1 MMRWARGEAIIERL
15 IDGRRLQKVSGAQ
28 ADGAALLARAHR
40 TVETARMIAT
50 DDPDSAYVLAYD
62 AMRQA
67 CTALLAHQG
76 LRPTTQGGHY
86 AVEEAVRAQFGDA
99 ATSSSIRHIPATR
112 RSPMRPSRRSGWHRG
127 SSNRLSEFSR
137 TSASSEGSP
146 HRNSRARRSF
156 QEGDPMPPPPGVMT
170 VTTSPGASWRL
181 VLGGSS
187 ASLRR
192 FRPGWPSAPPRAPA
206 GPWRRRSVSR
216 ERLAGAT

>member
-15 IDGRRLQKVSGAQ
+15 IDDRRLQKVSGAQ

-86 AVEEAVRAQFGDA
+86 AVEEAVRVQFGDA
-99 ATSSSIRHIPATR
+99 
-112 RSPMRPSRRSGWHRG
+112 
-127 SSNRLSEFSR
+127 F
-137 TSASSEGSP
+137 
-146 HRNSRARRSF
+146 RAV
-156 QEGDPMPPPPGVMT
+156 GT
-170 VTTSPGASWRL
+170 
-181 VLGGSS
+181 
-187 ASLRR
+187 LRR
-192 FRPGWPSAPPRAPA
+192 RRNELEYPAYPGDEAEPDEAVEAI
-206 GPWRRRSVSR
+206 
-216 ERLAGAT
+216 RLAQGIIESAERILPNLSIF